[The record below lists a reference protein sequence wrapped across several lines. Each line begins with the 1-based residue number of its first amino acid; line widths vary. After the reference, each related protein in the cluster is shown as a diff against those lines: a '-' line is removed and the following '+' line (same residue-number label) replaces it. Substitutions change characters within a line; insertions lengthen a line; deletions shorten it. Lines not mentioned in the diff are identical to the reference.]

1 MQEQEWVNY
10 TVTSPPVVV
19 DDIVVVGSAIGDNQS
34 VESELGIVRGID
46 ARTGAE
52 RWRWNPIPRNA
63 DDPAYAGWSSD
74 EAAKNGSANAWA
86 PFAADTGLGLVY
98 VPTGSASP
106 DFYGG
111 EREGDNLYANS
122 LVALHA
128 ASGEV
133 AWYQQLVHPDVRDYD
148 LAAQPTLVDLQHDD
162 EVVPAVLQGTKT
174 GLIFSFNSETGEP
187 IFEIEERPV
196 PQGGVAGEHL
206 SPTQPF
212 PVAPPPV
219 SRHTPVTRD
228 DAWGQQFLMNDPVA
242 RKWKASAPKS
252 SLRRRAWRERSC
264 YRDTLVASTGAAS
277 RSIPIVRSPS
287 SFPWIY
293 RWMSR

>member
-133 AWYQQLVHPDVRDYD
+133 AWYQQLVHHDVRDYD
-148 LAAQPTLVDLQHDD
+148 LAAQPTLVDSQH
-162 EVVPAVLQGTKT
+162 A
-174 GLIFSFNSETGEP
+174 
-187 IFEIEERPV
+187 
-196 PQGGVAGEHL
+196 
-206 SPTQPF
+206 
-212 PVAPPPV
+212 
-219 SRHTPVTRD
+219 
-228 DAWGQQFLMNDPVA
+228 
-242 RKWKASAPKS
+242 
-252 SLRRRAWRERSC
+252 
-264 YRDTLVASTGAAS
+264 
-277 RSIPIVRSPS
+277 
-287 SFPWIY
+287 
-293 RWMSR
+293 